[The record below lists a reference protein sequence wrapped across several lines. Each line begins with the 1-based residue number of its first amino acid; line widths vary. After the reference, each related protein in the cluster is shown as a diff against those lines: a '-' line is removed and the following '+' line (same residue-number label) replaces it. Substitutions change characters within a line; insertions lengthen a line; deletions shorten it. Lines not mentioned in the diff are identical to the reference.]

1 MNGIFT
7 SKFTVIFYAQ
17 AKKTLAAAKTWEKTK
32 VQFLVRHKSGRLRPS
47 VPKWQG
53 LDGGLTLKRRT
64 RKYYRE
70 VLASQGNRIKKRGHP
85 ERSAARAKAGRHG
98 VEGSR
103 ESSEDHQT
111 RPNIFPA
118 FHGILRLRDARHLRP
133 PGIAPPQNDP
143 VFLMRLPWLA
153 SLLKSWPRLGGTEL
167 RRITPSALKSW
178 AVQYGQTF
186 SATRHK
192 GTISLLRH
200 IFQTAVEDE
209 QRSRTQIVEPRVHR
223 ADVGFIN
230 EQPVGDEEAREGR
243 PRIDAV
249 PALAAD
255 ALHVVAVENLEGETE
270 AVLQFVAPLEKHRGR
285 AGRDDFLNATAQ
297 QEFGRD
303 ETGLDGLAEAD
314 IVRDEEVHARQPRRL
329 VERFQLIRI
338 DADASSERG
347 LEESAVRRS
356 HAVPPDR
363 IQERREVPRLVESFV
378 PDAFP
383 CLLTGDEPVEFRLP
397 HDLDFLALG
406 IIVRASERNDIAVGT
421 RIHHLHKP
429 VTRANTDDIALGW
442 NCVWKCSDDMR
453 LDC

>member
-1 MNGIFT
+1 MVRIHLCPLPLKNGEREPDEWDFHFKIHGH
-7 SKFTVIFYAQ
+7 
-17 AKKTLAAAKTWEKTK
+17 
-32 VQFLVRHKSGRLRPS
+32 FLRSGQEDARCCQDVGEDEGAISRPSQIGPPLRPS

-70 VLASQGNRIKKRGHP
+70 VLAS
-85 ERSAARAKAGRHG
+85 
-98 VEGSR
+98 
-103 ESSEDHQT
+103 
-111 RPNIFPA
+111 
-118 FHGILRLRDARHLRP
+118 
-133 PGIAPPQNDP
+133 
-143 VFLMRLPWLA
+143 
-153 SLLKSWPRLGGTEL
+153 LLKNWPRLGGTEL

-186 SATRHK
+186 SATRHN

-230 EQPVGDEEAREGR
+230 EQPVGDEKTRESR
-243 PRIDAV
+243 PGIDAV

-255 ALHVVAVENLEGETE
+255 PLHVVAVENLEGEAE
-270 AVLQFVAPLEKHRGR
+270 AIFQLVTPLEKHRGR
-285 AGRDDFLNATAQ
+285 SGRDDFLNATAQ

-338 DADASSERG
+338 DADAGSERG
-347 LEESAVRRS
+347 LEESGVRRS
-356 HAVPPDR
+356 HAVSPDR

-421 RIHHLHKP
+421 RIHRLHKP

-442 NCVWKCSDDMR
+442 NCVWTCSDDMR